1 MQKSWFWIITLC
13 LLLLAGAIGA
23 MAPLGENAKARKSA
37 EITAVTDEW
46 RAALPRDPE
55 AATNAYM
62 ARIPAAAKARS
73 DAYFEGGYWLQ
84 GIGFVT
90 SLLIGWLL
98 LASGVLARWRDML
111 EARIKQRWV
120 SNALVIAAFLL
131 LTSLLGAPLD
141 VYRGFYRE
149 HLYGLANQGFGP
161 WLGESLLG
169 GAIGLVIGTLF
180 ISILYQVLRRA
191 PATWWVWGSVV
202 SVGFMSFMM
211 LIGPTYIDPLFNT
224 YTPLQDDKVKQPI
237 LSLARASGVPT
248 DNVYEFNASKQSNRV
263 SANVSGIFGTAAV
276 RLNDNLLRRT
286 SLPEIEAVM
295 GHELGHY
302 VLNHVYHFLLSFG
315 VMLVV
320 GFLVLKRV
328 SGWALQRYG
337 SRWQIRDLA
346 DPVGLP
352 LLSVIFGSFL
362 FLMTPVFNT
371 IIRTAEVEADVFGIN
386 ASQRPDGKAEV
397 HLKLTEYRKADPGPI
412 EEFLFYDHPAP
423 RKRIL
428 MAMRWKAEH
437 WPNP

>member
-13 LLLLAGAIGA
+13 LLLLAGGIAA
-23 MAPLGENAKARKSA
+23 LAPLGENAKARQAA
-37 EITAVTDEW
+37 EITPVTEQW

-55 AATNAYM
+55 AATHAYL

-84 GIGFVT
+84 GISFVT
-90 SLLIGWLL
+90 SVLTAWLL
-98 LASGVLARWRDML
+98 LASGVLARWRDAL
-111 EARIKQRWV
+111 EARIKARWA
-120 SNALVIAAFLL
+120 SNALVIAAFLFL
-131 LTSLLGAPLD
+131 NTLLGAPLE
-141 VYRGFYRE
+141 VYRSFYRE
-149 HLYGLANQGFGP
+149 HLYGLANQSFGP
-161 WLGESLLG
+161 WLGEALLG
-169 GAIGLVIGTLF
+169 SLIGLVLGTLF

-202 SVGFMSFMM
+202 SVGFMAVMM

-224 YTPLQDDKVKQPI
+224 YTPLREETIKQPI
-237 LSLARASGVPT
+237 LSMARASGVPT

-302 VLNHVYHFLLSFG
+302 VLNHIYHFLLSFG
-315 VMLVV
+315 VI
-320 GFLVLKRV
+320 LVLGFVVLKQV

-352 LLSVIFGSFL
+352 LLSLIFGSFM
-362 FLMTPVFNT
+362 FLLTPVLNT
-371 IIRTAEVEADVFGIN
+371 VIRSSEAEADVFGIH
-386 ASQRPDGKAEV
+386 ASQRPDGMAEA

-412 EEFLFYDHPAP
+412 EEFFFYDHPAP

-437 WPNP
+437 WPKQ